1 MKLNEDFKKMFK
13 ELEKRDKEVRQTFF
27 HPNTFCLLFNSKN

>member
-1 MKLNEDFKKMFK
+1 MKLNEDILKMFK

-27 HPNTFCLLFNSKN
+27 HPNTFYLLFNSKN